1 MSTLSPNA
9 LIDQLNWRYATK
21 AFDPA
26 RKIDPAT
33 WSALEETLVLTPSS
47 YGLQPYKFIV
57 VKDPATRA
65 KLRPAS
71 WGQSQIEEASH
82 LVVFAIKKDMGEAH
96 IDRYLDRIS
105 EVRGVARES
114 LDGYRGM
121 MVGNLV
127 NSPKAAQIDQWS
139 ARQAYIALGNFMTA
153 AAMLG
158 VDTCP
163 IEGLDPVQYD
173 AILGLEDY
181 ATVCVC
187 VAGYRSEADKYASL
201 PKVRFPESE
210 LITVV

>member
-1 MSTLSPNA
+1 M
-9 LIDQLNWRYATK
+9 
-21 AFDPA
+21 
-26 RKIDPAT
+26 
-33 WSALEETLVLTPSS
+33 
-47 YGLQPYKFIV
+47 